1 MTTWLTDEFV
11 DRVRSESDLVSVI
24 STYVPLKRKGKQF
37 WGCCPFHNEKT
48 PSFAVTP
55 DKGFFYCFG
64 CHAGGDVFKFISMI
78 ENISY
83 REAIIFQGEKLN
95 IPLPERTRSPEE
107 AAREEKLKRLR
118 EAHELAGKFFHNC
131 LTLTKYGAAGLA
143 YFHSRGI
150 NDNIIEEFNLGFA
163 PDAWDK
169 LTTAFAKRG
178 IDTGLLLESGLVLKR
193 QKGQGEYDRF
203 RNRVMIPITD
213 ERGRIC
219 GFGGRVI
226 DNGSPKYLNSPETV
240 LFNKRKLLFG
250 LDKAHRAIGQEGFS
264 LVVEGYMDVISVSAA
279 GVKNVVASLGTAF
292 TMDQCKK
299 LLRYAPA
306 IYFCYDSDNAGQE
319 AIARAIDIA
328 AGTNAIIKVVQLPDG
343 KDPDEYIRRHGVDA
357 FRQVVKGALSVV
369 DFRLKHIMAHSDVS
383 GLEGR
388 LRVLAEMLPVLASIR
403 NTVER
408 SAYVSKVSQL
418 LSVSEND
425 ILAELGKKSRR
436 VSDKSTSGRTMRSVV
451 RQVDDAGRRAGR
463 TVIRM
468 VWDEPALLE
477 HFSSLVPIGSLPD
490 PIHRQI
496 LTALMEKY
504 REGEAIRDITGLD
517 HLGDEAVEEL
527 SRAIVEDLGEE
538 DRSLLYE
545 ACVRQLRRNYLV
557 SQYEVHSRNAE
568 ELYRQGDAKYLE
580 ELAISQKIKKE
591 MDELQGVNY

>member
-1 MTTWLTDEFV
+1 MATWLTDEFV
-11 DRVRSESDLVSVI
+11 ERVRSESDLVSVI

-78 ENISY
+78 ESLSY
-83 REAIIFQGEKLN
+83 REAIVFQAEKLN
-95 IPLPERTRSPEE
+95 IPLPERQRTPEE
-107 AAREEKLKRLR
+107 IAREEKLKKLR

-131 LTLTKYGAAGLA
+131 LTMTKYGTAGLE
-143 YFHSRGI
+143 YFHHRGI

-178 IDTGLLLESGLVLKR
+178 IDTELLLESGLVVKR

-203 RNRVMIPITD
+203 RNRVMIPIMD
-213 ERGRIC
+213 ERGRVC

-226 DNGSPKYLNSPETV
+226 DNGNPKYLNSPETI
-240 LFNKRKLLFG
+240 LFNKRRLLFG
-250 LDKAHRAIGQEGFS
+250 LDKAHRAISQEGFA
-264 LVVEGYMDVISVSAA
+264 LVVEGYMDVISVAAA
-279 GVKNVVASLGTAF
+279 GIKNVVASLGTAF
-292 TMDQCKK
+292 TIDQCKK

-319 AIARAIDIA
+319 AIARAIGIA
-328 AGTNAIIKVVQLPDG
+328 AETSAIVKVVQLPDC
-343 KDPDEYIRRHGVDA
+343 KDPDEYIRKHGVED
-357 FRQVVKGALSVV
+357 FRKVVSQAVSVV
-369 DFRLKHIMAHSDVS
+369 EFRLRHVMAHSDVS

-388 LRVLAEMLPVLASIR
+388 LKALSEMLPILATIK
-403 NTVER
+403 NAAER
-408 SAYVSKVSQL
+408 SAYVSKVAQL

-425 ILAELGKKSRR
+425 ILVELGKKSRWS
-436 VSDKSTSGRTMRSVV
+436 VNQSSSGRAVRSVV

-463 TVIRM
+463 VIIRM
-468 VWDEPALLE
+468 VWDEPAILD
-477 HFSSLVPIGSLPD
+477 HFISLVPMESVPD
-490 PIHRQI
+490 EIHKRI
-496 LTALMEKY
+496 LEALLEKY
-504 REGEAIRDITGLD
+504 RAGEKISDIMGLA

-527 SRAIVEDLGEE
+527 SRAVVEDLGEE
-538 DRSLLYE
+538 DRSILYE

-557 SQYEVHSRNAE
+557 SQYEVHSKNAE

-580 ELAISQKIKKE
+580 ELAASQKIKHE
-591 MDELQGVNY
+591 MDELQGVN